1 MCARSFLGWVA
12 QWQVV
17 LGGLL
22 PIVERCCRIHWNHPL
37 SGTTLRPQTLVAVG
51 DGATNDLLG
60 SRCVWVLTCDQSRRM
75 LESWTWIDPKHLLRS
90 RSNNT
95 RLRLPMRRL
104 AQIMFK
110 RRIAQISR
118 RPLQLL
124 NILRDAEAALL
135 ILQLLHIEI
144 RLHLVRVVVKVL
156 VYLLFSR
163 GVILAYS
170 HLRVWTLVLK
180 SWVYSDLVT

>member
-1 MCARSFLGWVA
+1 
-12 QWQVV
+12 
-17 LGGLL
+17 
-22 PIVERCCRIHWNHPL
+22 
-37 SGTTLRPQTLVAVG
+37 
-51 DGATNDLLG
+51 
-60 SRCVWVLTCDQSRRM
+60 
-75 LESWTWIDPKHLLRS
+75 
-90 RSNNT
+90 
-95 RLRLPMRRL
+95 MRRL